1 MTDALQA
8 NNTIQVA
15 LERPGFSLD
24 IDLQLPARGITMLF
38 GASGS
43 GKTTLLRC
51 VAGLEKPQS
60 AHVQI
65 GGTVWQDSASGRNL
79 PTWKR
84 PLGYVFQ
91 EASLL
96 EHLNVQANLQYG
108 LQRALAGA
116 AGAQA
121 RNQLANAIDL
131 LGIGALLERQVQ
143 ALSGGERQ
151 RVAIARAIATQPR
164 LLLLDEPMASL
175 DPARR
180 QEIFPWLERL
190 RDELHTPMLYVTH
203 STSELA
209 RLADTVVVMAGG
221 RAVSVGAAA
230 DLFASDSAQHLLGE
244 EPGVLLL
251 GTVTALDAPWHLAQV
266 SFEGGSVWLR
276 QGALAVGKRVRL
288 RVLARDV
295 SIATA
300 APQQTSIQ
308 NLLPCTVVDCLPDSH
323 PSQCI
328 VRLRCGASDLQARI
342 TARAAH
348 TLGLAP
354 GTPVWAQLKSVAL
367 VE

>member
-1 MTDALQA
+1 MNDTSTAT
-8 NNTIQVA
+8 NTFRVV
-15 LERPGFSLD
+15 LHRSDFSLD
-24 IDLQLPARGITMLF
+24 VDLQLPARGISMVF

-51 VAGLEKPQS
+51 VAGLESAQS
-60 AHVQI
+60 AHVEV
-65 GGTVWQDSASGRNL
+65 GEMVWQDTQAGINT
-79 PTWKR
+79 PTWQR

-96 EHLNVQANLQYG
+96 EHLDVQANLQYG
-108 LQRALAGA
+108 LRRSRTGGQD
-116 AGAQA
+116 AQA
-121 RNQLANAIDL
+121 GRQLADAIEL
-131 LGIGALLERQVQ
+131 LGIGALLNRRVQ
-143 ALSGGERQ
+143 TLSGGERQ

-180 QEIFPWLERL
+180 QEVLPWLERL

-203 STSELA
+203 SASEVA
-209 RLADTVVVMAGG
+209 RLADVVVVMAGG
-221 RAVSVGAAA
+221 RAVSVGPAA
-230 DLFASDSAQHLLGE
+230 DLFASDSAQQLLGE

-251 GTVTALDAPWHLAQV
+251 GTVNALDVPWQLAQV
-266 SFEGGSVWLR
+266 GFDGGSIWLR
-276 QGALAVGKRVRL
+276 QGALTLGTQVRL

-295 SIATA
+295 SIATT
-300 APQQTSIQ
+300 APQHTSIQ
-308 NLLPCTVVDCLPDSH
+308 NLLPCTVVSSMPDSH

-328 VRLRCGASDLQARI
+328 VRLQCGSSVIQARI

-354 GTPVWAQLKSVAL
+354 GMPVWAQLKSVAL
-367 VE
+367 VD